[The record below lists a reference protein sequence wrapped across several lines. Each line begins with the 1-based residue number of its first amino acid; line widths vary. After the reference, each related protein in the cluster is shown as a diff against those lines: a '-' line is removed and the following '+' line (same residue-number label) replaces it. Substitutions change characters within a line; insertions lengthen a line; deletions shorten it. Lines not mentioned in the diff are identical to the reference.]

1 MVRLL
6 PLFRIK
12 DEGDQKSFNPTMVRL
27 LRVGGGGGRCAHEC
41 FNPTMVR
48 LLP

>member
-6 PLFRIK
+6 RVMQPSTASS
-12 DEGDQKSFNPTMVRL
+12 ESFNPTMVRL
-27 LRVGGGGGRCAHEC
+27 LQLEELLQRKWEKG

-48 LLP
+48 LLR